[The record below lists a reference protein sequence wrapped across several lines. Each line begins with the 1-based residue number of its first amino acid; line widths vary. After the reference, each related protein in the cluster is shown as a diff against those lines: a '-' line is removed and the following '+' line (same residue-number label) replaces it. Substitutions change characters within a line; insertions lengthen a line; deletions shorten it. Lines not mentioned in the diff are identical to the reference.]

1 MFVNALIENLPQ
13 ILEMGMNFIVWLI
26 NGIATALPTLIPQV
40 VECVITIVNTLL
52 DNIDMLIDARNKF
65 NYSIS

>member
-1 MFVNALIENLPQ
+1 MFVNALIEHLPQ